1 VLVPFC
7 MGAVA
12 GAIASGRVPSGGKAG
27 DPWSSWINPTSIIGG
42 LLAVAVCAYLS
53 AVYLVWDAH
62 RLENSELAE
71 YFRRRAI
78 GAAVVAG
85 VIAFVGIIVF
95 HNDAHYL
102 FDGLT
107 SRALPLVIASAL
119 CGVGSLILL
128 LRSSTRGA
136 RILSIGAVAT
146 VMVGWG
152 VAQWPYILPTTLKV
166 SQAAAPSGTL
176 DAILVVFIAAAII
189 ILPAL
194 GLLYTLDQKSL
205 LAGEGVSDTPS
216 PPASA

>member
-1 VLVPFC
+1 
-7 MGAVA
+7 M
-12 GAIASGRVPSGGKAG
+12 
-27 DPWSSWINPTSIIGG
+27 
-42 LLAVAVCAYLS
+42 
-53 AVYLVWDAH
+53 
-62 RLENSELAE
+62 
-71 YFRRRAI
+71 
-78 GAAVVAG
+78 
-85 VIAFVGIIVF
+85 
-95 HNDAHYL
+95 
-102 FDGLT
+102 
-107 SRALPLVIASAL
+107 IASAL

-128 LRSSTRGA
+128 VRNATRGA

-194 GLLYTLDQKSL
+194 GLLYALDQKSL

-216 PPASA
+216 PPTSA

>member
-1 VLVPFC
+1 MVELDQPDVDHR
-7 MGAVA
+7 GTARDR
-12 GAIASGRVPSGGKAG
+12 GLRVPV
-27 DPWSSWINPTSIIGG
+27 GG
-42 LLAVAVCAYLS
+42 LP
-53 AVYLVWDAH
+53 
-62 RLENSELAE
+62 RLGRAPPRQPELAE
-71 YFRRRAI
+71 YFRQRAI

-95 HNDAHYL
+95 HNDAKYL

-107 SRALPLVIASAL
+107 SRALPLVIASGL
-119 CGVGSLILL
+119 CGIGSLILL
-128 LRSSTRGA
+128 VRNATRGA

-146 VMVGWG
+146 VMIGWG

-205 LAGEGVSDTPS
+205 LAGEGVVETSSASD
-216 PPASA
+216 